1 MLQCLVLIVFHE
13 ICSLLEYDI
22 LMHDCTWGS
31 PLFFLKFSI
40 GILYPIIFIFYL
52 FLLRYLF
59 FTQGNVL
66 YISFSNMMDYFGFF
80 LLFCCYLPVI
90 FVILKKYV
98 YFRDILWINWID
110 SIYVLNLIFIQNHI
124 YFVIVQNLHQMG
136 NILQSLFYNS
146 KFYKNIFI
154 KLIYV

>member
-1 MLQCLVLIVFHE
+1 
-13 ICSLLEYDI
+13 
-22 LMHDCTWGS
+22 
-31 PLFFLKFSI
+31 
-40 GILYPIIFIFYL
+40 
-52 FLLRYLF
+52 
-59 FTQGNVL
+59 
-66 YISFSNMMDYFGFF
+66 MMDYFGFF

-146 KFYKNIFI
+146 NFYKNIFI